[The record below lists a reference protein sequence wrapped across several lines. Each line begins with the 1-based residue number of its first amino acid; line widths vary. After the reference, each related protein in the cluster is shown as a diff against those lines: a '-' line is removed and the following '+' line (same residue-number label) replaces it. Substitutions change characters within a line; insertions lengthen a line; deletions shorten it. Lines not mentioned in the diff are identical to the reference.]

1 MWTEQEDSQF
11 VGSGAQ
17 DGSHDQTRTLGPG
30 EGGGC
35 GLGGTIS
42 ASKGGGVVCLQR

>member
-17 DGSHDQTRTLGPG
+17 DSSRDQTRTLGPG
-30 EGGGC
+30 EGGG
-35 GLGGTIS
+35 
-42 ASKGGGVVCLQR
+42 